1 MSDSKLYFLSALTSP
16 IEYQRNHVGASG
28 LGGPSSSGLPG
39 GSSSSAMGPGCGS
52 RSRTSRIPQPSSRLP
67 QPVQHHHAP
76 APDDRTSGTCPLR
89 DQDIN
94 GEVPRMRV
102 LESPLKEPR
111 EETPIPRATVAPLSP
126 TKPRLGAPSP
136 ILSPS
141 NHQNFTSFTTSVPA
155 QKVSP
160 FWASM
165 PISPTGRPCSY
176 TEQSD
181 MQSRVQSQ
189 NRRHSAHSKELDR
202 ISTCSSTSEH
212 SLHSTHSNGVRAQ
225 LQQGLVLLHLHVRLH
240 TNPLGCLGVE
250 LEEDSQRLM

>member
-1 MSDSKLYFLSALTSP
+1 MRIVLFLFLSALTSP

-76 APDDRTSGTCPLR
+76 APDDRTSGTCPLP
-89 DQDIN
+89 DQDVN

-102 LESPLKEPR
+102 LESPLKELR
-111 EETPIPRATVAPLSP
+111 DETPIPRATVAPLSLTL
-126 TKPRLGAPSP
+126 TKPRLGVPSP
-136 ILSPS
+136 VVSPL
-141 NHQNFTSFTTSVPA
+141 NPQNFICYTTSAPA

-165 PISPTGRPCSY
+165 PVSPTGRPGSY
-176 TEQSD
+176 TEQSET
-181 MQSRVQSQ
+181 QSRVQSQ

-212 SLHSTHSNGVRAQ
+212 SLHSTHSNGVRPSPASPP
-225 LQQGLVLLHLHVRLH
+225 R
-240 TNPLGCLGVE
+240 PA
-250 LEEDSQRLM
+250 SY